1 MFNRGS
7 NIPAS
12 FTGETIDIDV
22 DVDIDA
28 LPDSG
33 FIFTTLMIPRLLEV
47 SLDVSFPVCLA
58 NTWRDPQLTFSFS
71 SGAFFAIFHHFF
83 SHFSQRSWSR
93 SPHAGLPMAQLGDD
107 DVRQRLHLRHALRVL
122 PRHQQCPSSSDL
134 ERQGML
140 ALYVRRIV

>member
-1 MFNRGS
+1 MCPFRFAWQTPGGTHN
-7 NIPAS
+7 
-12 FTGETIDIDV
+12 
-22 DVDIDA
+22 
-28 LPDSG
+28 LPFPFPQVHFLPF
-33 FIFTTLMIPRLLEV
+33 FI
-47 SLDVSFPVCLA
+47 
-58 NTWRDPQLTFSFS
+58 
-71 SGAFFAIFHHFF
+71 IFY

-140 ALYVRRIV
+140 SLYVRRIV

>member
-1 MFNRGS
+1 MCPFRFAWQTPGGTHN
-7 NIPAS
+7 
-12 FTGETIDIDV
+12 
-22 DVDIDA
+22 
-28 LPDSG
+28 LPFPFPQVHFLPF
-33 FIFTTLMIPRLLEV
+33 FII
-47 SLDVSFPVCLA
+47 
-58 NTWRDPQLTFSFS
+58 FS
-71 SGAFFAIFHHFF
+71 

-134 ERQGML
+134 ERQGVL